1 MYATIFATFGLIV
14 YKQTG
19 YLIYTFM
26 DCSKKENIF
35 VMASLYPI
43 IFVFNS
49 LVVILDKIKIIIIR
63 LLLKRKENI
72 PISAMKKKI
81 RKRKVKDDK
90 SFPEMSF
97 WVYIFNLII

>member
-1 MYATIFATFGLIV
+1 
-14 YKQTG
+14 
-19 YLIYTFM
+19 M
-26 DCSKKENIF
+26 DYHKKENIF
-35 VMASLYPI
+35 IMISLYPI
-43 IFVFNS
+43 VFIFNG
-49 LVVILDKIKIIIIR
+49 LVVLLDKIKIIIIK

-97 WVYIFNLII
+97 